1 MPFLEDHAPGRMS
14 GRAIDLALTGL
25 EHRAVR
31 HTGRGDVDVDVRQ
44 HPRVSG
50 WTSVAITSDMAASSS
65 MVGLRTSCHLLG
77 HGRLG

>member
-1 MPFLEDHAPGRMS
+1 MS

-31 HTGRGDVDVDVRQ
+31 HTGRGDVDVDVDVRQ
-44 HPRVSG
+44 CPRVSG
-50 WTSVAITSDMAASSS
+50 WMSVAITSDMAASSS